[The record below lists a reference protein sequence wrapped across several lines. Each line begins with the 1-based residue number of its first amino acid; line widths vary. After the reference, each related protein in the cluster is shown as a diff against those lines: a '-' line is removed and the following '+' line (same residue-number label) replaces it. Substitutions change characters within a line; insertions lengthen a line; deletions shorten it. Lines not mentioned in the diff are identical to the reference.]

1 MRGDMGV
8 PEAASVRA
16 FVCLTTLPLLL
27 FMLGITTLYDAYT
40 YVYTLILILYYVLI
54 RVRWGLERVA
64 VVDIDVHFGNGT
76 AEILQGDPRAF
87 FASVH
92 MVYGTI
98 NAGVDDEDKDLTSS
112 YATTCSNDSCTIDHV
127 IKRKLCPGFY
137 PSELG
142 RTELSDNY
150 VSVGILPGDEVV
162 PVKGKARG
170 GDSDDEDDE
179 DAEDEDASVDED
191 INDRDSDEDHL
202 GDDRMDV
209 STPYPKS
216 SKATTK
222 PTTTASS
229 APVSAVVKPG
239 DGVLRGSAGFR
250 RALSE
255 AIIPRLEKYNPQL
268 LIMSGMT

>member
-1 MRGDMGV
+1 M
-8 PEAASVRA
+8 
-16 FVCLTTLPLLL
+16 
-27 FMLGITTLYDAYT
+27 
-40 YVYTLILILYYVLI
+40 
-54 RVRWGLERVA
+54 
-64 VVDIDVHFGNGT
+64 VDIDVHFGNGT
-76 AEILQGDPRAF
+76 AEILKGDPRAF

-170 GDSDDEDDE
+170 GDSDDEEE

-216 SKATTK
+216 SKAPK
-222 PTTTASS
+222 PTPASS
-229 APVSAVVKPG
+229 ASVPVVKAG
-239 DGVLRGSAGFR
+239 DGVLKGSAGFR

-268 LIMSGMT
+268 LIISGKTYSSLVNCTLCILSTLTNSCTLLLLQYCWFFMYL

>member
-1 MRGDMGV
+1 M
-8 PEAASVRA
+8 
-16 FVCLTTLPLLL
+16 
-27 FMLGITTLYDAYT
+27 
-40 YVYTLILILYYVLI
+40 LI

-76 AEILQGDPRAF
+76 AEILKGDPRAF

-92 MVYGTI
+92 MVCGTI

-112 YATTCSNDSCTIDHV
+112 YATTCSNYSCTIDHV

-150 VSVGILPGDEVV
+150 VSVGILPGDVVV
-162 PVKGKARG
+162 PVKGKIRG
-170 GDSDDEDDE
+170 GDSDDDD
-179 DAEDEDASVDED
+179 DGAEDEDASVDED

-209 STPYPKS
+209 STPYSKS
-216 SKATTK
+216 SKQAQAK
-222 PTTTASS
+222 PTTASSS
-229 APVSAVVKPG
+229 APVSAVKPG
-239 DGVLRGSAGFR
+239 DGVLKGSVGFR

-268 LIMSGMT
+268 LIISGMT

>member
-1 MRGDMGV
+1 M
-8 PEAASVRA
+8 
-16 FVCLTTLPLLL
+16 
-27 FMLGITTLYDAYT
+27 
-40 YVYTLILILYYVLI
+40 
-54 RVRWGLERVA
+54 
-64 VVDIDVHFGNGT
+64 VDIDVHFGNGT
-76 AEILQGDPRAF
+76 AEILKGDPRAF

-162 PVKGKARG
+162 PAKGKTRG
-170 GDSDDEDDE
+170 ADSDDEEEE

-209 STPYPKS
+209 STPYSKS
-216 SKATTK
+216 SKQAQAK
-222 PTTTASS
+222 PTTASS
-229 APVSAVVKPG
+229 APVSVVKPG
-239 DGVLRGSAGFR
+239 DGMLKGSAGFR

-268 LIMSGMT
+268 LIISGTEYTLLFITHALYLHTLT